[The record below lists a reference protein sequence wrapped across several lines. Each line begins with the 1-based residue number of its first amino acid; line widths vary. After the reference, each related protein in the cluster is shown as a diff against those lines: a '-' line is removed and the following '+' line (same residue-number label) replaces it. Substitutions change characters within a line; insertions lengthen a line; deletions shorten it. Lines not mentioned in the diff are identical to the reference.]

1 MVGTLAIPIPGHVQS
16 LGIVHRKEEQ
26 SLRASVSGFLIS
38 APAKNDTM
46 IDATDV
52 LYKLENPE
60 LEVQRS
66 ELQSLIQQLTI
77 QLKSKLGIDSRI
89 SEQTFLQ
96 LENAQKQQ
104 THLESQIAHLK
115 LSADMSGEF
124 IPPPESPRKGKFV
137 RQGEQLGTVCRGP
150 WIVHAMLTAEQW
162 SSIESMKD
170 RRVGITLV
178 GNTKQQLQGKII
190 SGAIGGTKKIEEA
203 ALTHS
208 GGGTIAVSQA
218 MEATENFFDVVIELD
233 DESVRKL
240 ERPIQIGMSSIVQ
253 LQSEPETL
261 GMIFIRR
268 GARLVNQIRQ
278 AGN

>member
-1 MVGTLAIPIPGHVQS
+1 
-16 LGIVHRKEEQ
+16 
-26 SLRASVSGFLIS
+26 
-38 APAKNDTM
+38 
-46 IDATDV
+46 
-52 LYKLENPE
+52 
-60 LEVQRS
+60 
-66 ELQSLIQQLTI
+66 
-77 QLKSKLGIDSRI
+77 
-89 SEQTFLQ
+89 
-96 LENAQKQQ
+96 
-104 THLESQIAHLK
+104 
-115 LSADMSGEF
+115 
-124 IPPPESPRKGKFV
+124 
-137 RQGEQLGTVCRGP
+137 
-150 WIVHAMLTAEQW
+150 MLTADQW

-240 ERPIQIGMSSIVQ
+240 ERPIKIGMSSMVQ
-253 LQSEPETL
+253 LQTEPETL